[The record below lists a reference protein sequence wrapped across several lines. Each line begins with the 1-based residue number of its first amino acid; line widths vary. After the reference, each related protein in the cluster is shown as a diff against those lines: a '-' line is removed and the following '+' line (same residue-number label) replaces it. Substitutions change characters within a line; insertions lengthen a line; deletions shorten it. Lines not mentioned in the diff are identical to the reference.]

1 MSISM
6 LLQLL
11 LGATCSSRLQRGHGL
26 WRNRLLLPLLL
37 LLLLLGIARSETAS
51 GSCCSGCVT
60 WGNELCASCAA
71 ASCCCC
77 NCSGF
82 HPCGMSKKLLL
93 DADLHATSA
102 ITTSSLRK
110 RAMWRHAACSC
121 WYIRSSSG
129 QGEVTSIG
137 SCTVRTRAVE
147 GKSKR
152 NGLQLV
158 AQIHLLPQQAN
169 ITYMSVVCW
178 EAQAHRQRP

>member
-6 LLQLL
+6 LQLL
-11 LGATCSSRLQRGHGL
+11 LLMLGATCSSRLQRGHGL

-37 LLLLLGIARSETAS
+37 LLLLLGIARRGLFNWPPCGSFGETAS
-51 GSCCSGCVT
+51 GSCCSGCIT

-82 HPCGMSKKLLL
+82 HPYGRSKKLLL

-110 RAMWRHAACSC
+110 RAMWRHVACSC
-121 WYIRSSSG
+121 WYIGSSSG
-129 QGEVTSIG
+129 QGEVTSID
-137 SCTVRTRAVE
+137 SCTVRIRAV
-147 GKSKR
+147 
-152 NGLQLV
+152 
-158 AQIHLLPQQAN
+158 
-169 ITYMSVVCW
+169 
-178 EAQAHRQRP
+178 